1 MPMTESQTGVAAVQ
15 QAARLCQD
23 VRAALLAGEGAGEL
37 AKDDRSPVTVAD
49 YGAQALVCRL
59 LAASFPNDPI
69 VAEEDSALLRQ
80 PEHAATLDLVVSF
93 IQRQQAGIDPASVCA
108 AIDLGAG
115 QPSGRCWVLDPIDG
129 TAGFLR
135 GGQYAIALALLEG
148 GQPRYAFLAC
158 PALPYA
164 GEVGLVLIAERGAGV
179 RAIGLEGRDLG
190 PVQAS
195 PRSDPRLARL
205 AESFEA
211 AHTNRGLAAGLAADL
226 AITAE
231 PVRLD
236 SQAKYALVA
245 LGQAEIYLRAP
256 NTRSP
261 DYRESIW
268 DHAAGALV
276 VEEAGGRVS
285 DVQGRAL
292 DWTAGRRLEHNVGV
306 LATNGPLHAPV
317 LAALA
322 SLLAGAR
329 P

>member
-1 MPMTESQTGVAAVQ
+1 MAAIEHTTGLAAVLA
-15 QAARLCQD
+15 AARLCQA
-23 VRAALLAGEGAGEL
+23 VRDEMERGQGAGDL
-37 AKDDRSPVTVAD
+37 DKADRSPVTVAD
-49 YGAQALVCRL
+49 FGAQALVCRQIR
-59 LAASFPNDPI
+59 AAFPRDEI

-80 PEHAATLDLVVSF
+80 ESNQVVLARVVELV
-93 IQRQQAGIDPASVCA
+93 QRQVAEASA
-108 AIDLGAG
+108 EAILDWIDLGAG
-115 QPSGRCWVLDPIDG
+115 QPTGRCWVLDPIDG

-135 GGQYAIALALLEG
+135 GGQYAIALALIEEG
-148 GQPRYAFLAC
+148 RPRHAFLAC

-164 GEVGLVLIAERGAGV
+164 GAVGLVLVAERGAGV
-179 RAIGLEGRDLG
+179 RVIDLGGRELG

-195 PRSDPRLARL
+195 SQADPRLARL
-205 AESFEA
+205 AESFDA
-211 AHTNRGLAAGLAADL
+211 AHTNRGLAADLASSL

-231 PVRLD
+231 PARLD

-261 DYRESIW
+261 NYRESIW

-285 DVQGRAL
+285 DVTGRPL

-306 LATNGPLHAPV
+306 LATNGPLNERV

-322 SLLAGAR
+322 EVESGR
-329 P
+329 